1 MTMSSPISALADCP
15 VKSLLAR
22 PGGSL
27 AMLIEAKGGF
37 PRRPGAMMALWPDGA
52 RVGRLGAGCID
63 ADIAAHLDRTEPV
76 THLIYGEGG
85 PIDLPL
91 PCGGQVRIALIHAP
105 CADWLSSIWDDRI
118 RRRTGHWDVDLQS
131 GKPQR
136 AAQGWGQ
143 GFQLTLP
150 PPPAFQIHG
159 EGDEALALSQ
169 LVAALGFPSIGADA
183 TPDAHSAVVTLF
195 HDHDREMPALKRAL
209 ASQAF
214 YVGALGSRR
223 AQNARLQS
231 LALEGVTPQDLDRM
245 RGPIGVV
252 ARGRDPRLIAASALT
267 EILAEYE
274 ERFG

>member
-1 MTMSSPISALADCP
+1 MTMTLPVSAAADCP
-15 VKSLLAR
+15 VKALLAR

-27 AMLIEAKGGF
+27 AMLTDAKGGF
-37 PRRPGAMMALWPDGA
+37 PRRPGAMMALWSDGT

-105 CADWLSSIWDDRI
+105 CADWLSAIWDDRI
-118 RRRTGHWDVDLQS
+118 RRRTGHWNVDLET

-136 AAQGWGQ
+136 DTQGQ

-159 EGDEALALSQ
+159 EGDEAMALTQ
-169 LVAALGFPSIGADA
+169 LVAALGFPTLGTEAK
-183 TPDAHSAVVTLF
+183 PDAHSAVVTLF

-209 ASQAF
+209 ASDAF

-231 LALEGVTPQDLDRM
+231 LALEGVAPKDLDRM

-252 ARGRDPRLIAASALT
+252 ARGRDPRLIAASTLT
-267 EILAEYE
+267 EVLAEYE
-274 ERFG
+274 ARFG